1 MKCVEM
7 CDSVAITEKPQS
19 QWLNTLESLFLILI
33 KSSGQSQWTGG
44 SPLVTGNRVGKGTAS
59 AILWL
64 CYFLTWWLRLLH
76 WAVEEET
83 VNLLF
88 MGGWS
93 AGIHWDPLLALSH
106 MVTQWGAKRWRSN
119 HVCGQESVWRKLFAY
134 PNIEPQEQ
142 DTRIVVLGTW
152 IVPSHQSWLVWS
164 MLVPHNLAAVSVLRQ
179 CVAINLT
186 SYQY

>member
-33 KSSGQSQWTGG
+33 KSSGQSQWAGG
-44 SPLVTGNRVGKGTAS
+44 SPLVTGNRVGKGAAS

-119 HVCGQESVWRKLFAY
+119 HVCGQESVWRKALCISKHWATGAGH
-134 PNIEPQEQ
+134 Q
-142 DTRIVVLGTW
+142 DCSARHVNCPFSSVL
-152 IVPSHQSWLVWS
+152 
-164 MLVPHNLAAVSVLRQ
+164 VSVVHA
-179 CVAINLT
+179 CT
-186 SYQY
+186 P